1 MRALPR
7 SKPKTQ
13 EMSSNS
19 NERVSSLQHSDSK
32 GDSTHAAVS
41 SSSQQL
47 SSDTKTSHETNQ
59 DGKIRADTS
68 SLHRHRLERYN
79 NSIVSS
85 SSQVANPHLETIP
98 PQQQLTP
105 QNRLLVEQLV
115 NAMRPQTA
123 VSNQTSDMLSSNM
136 IASQLNN
143 PMQQQIPPIQAA
155 LIHQLLSSHQGINL
169 LPHIQQ
175 QTIPTSNA
183 NTALHQHQM
192 HQAPSNHQVLLQ
204 AATQLLLQQHGVSVF
219 RQESINSNS
228 NDTTT
233 TTSDAISSSNGNR
246 GSSTRASSSLTSSNN
261 DEDNINISNEDSQGL
276 SASTSNRKRDR
287 SPSPDK

>member
-1 MRALPR
+1 MKALPR

-13 EMSSNS
+13 ETTTNS
-19 NERVSSLQHSDSK
+19 DDIVSSLQHSDK

-41 SSSQQL
+41 SSSHQL
-47 SSDTKTSHETNQ
+47 PTNTKKSHETKQ

-68 SLHRHRLERYN
+68 SLHRHQSERYN

-85 SSQVANPHLETIP
+85 SSQVSNPHLETIP

-123 VSNQTSDMLSSNM
+123 VSNQTSGMLSSNM

-143 PMQQQIPPIQAA
+143 PMQQQIPPTQAA
-155 LIHQLLSSHQGINL
+155 LIHQLLTSQQGISI

-175 QTIPTSNA
+175 AVSASFA
-183 NTALHQHQM
+183 NTALQQHQM
-192 HQAPSNHQVLLQ
+192 HQAASNHQVLLQ
-204 AATQLLLQQHGVSVF
+204 AALLLQQHGASVF
-219 RQESINSNS
+219 RQESTNS

-233 TTSDAISSSNGNR
+233 TTSSDISSSNDNDRGN
-246 GSSTRASSSLTSSNN
+246 STRASSSLTSNN
-261 DEDNINISNEDSQGL
+261 DEDNI
-276 SASTSNRKRDR
+276 
-287 SPSPDK
+287 